1 MLRSVLEDG
10 SPRHVMLRMSE
21 PRKLPMVT
29 PLLPNKGLLLDD
41 STLYTQPNMCRNLA
55 KECLQKVVL
64 RVW

>member
-1 MLRSVLEDG
+1 MF
-10 SPRHVMLRMSE
+10 RMNE